1 MLVWAVLSS
10 VPKIYMTLEILR
22 GRPATLKVSAT
33 GLPRSWGLSQ
43 RNGSCQCVDCAWV
56 WYDWHKK
63 ARSIL
68 NFGAKNTLIPLR
80 TSPPCNRN
88 VRTEALTAPAPPSPS
103 LSSPRI
109 ASPRPAAG
117 SESFPCPDVTPT
129 ASAVDPLP
137 LYLCPSAVRWK
148 LRSRSCQPHH
158 NISTNQPLPPNKRRG
173 YPTLDRPQTSYKN
186 VSGTARPSGA
196 WRGPEHEL
204 SERPCKHRHTH
215 SNARQIA
222 NRLREQRPPS
232 ATSVQPVTDVR

>member
-10 VPKIYMTLEILR
+10 VPKIYVTLAILR
-22 GRPATLKVSAT
+22 GTPATLKVSAT

-88 VRTEALTAPAPPSPS
+88 VRTEALRAPSSPS
-103 LSSPRI
+103 LSTPRL

-186 VSGTARPSGA
+186 VSGPARPSGA

-215 SNARQIA
+215 SNARPIA

>member
-1 MLVWAVLSS
+1 M
-10 VPKIYMTLEILR
+10 
-22 GRPATLKVSAT
+22 
-33 GLPRSWGLSQ
+33 
-43 RNGSCQCVDCAWV
+43 
-56 WYDWHKK
+56 
-63 ARSIL
+63 L

-158 NISTNQPLPPNKRRG
+158 NISTNQVQPLPPNKRRG

-186 VSGTARPSGA
+186 VSGPARPSGA

-215 SNARQIA
+215 SNARPIA
-222 NRLREQRPPS
+222 NRLREQRLPS